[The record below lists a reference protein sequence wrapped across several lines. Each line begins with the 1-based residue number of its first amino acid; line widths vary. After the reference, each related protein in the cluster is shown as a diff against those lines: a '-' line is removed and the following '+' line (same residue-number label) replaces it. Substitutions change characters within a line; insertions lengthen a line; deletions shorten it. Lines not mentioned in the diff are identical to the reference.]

1 MRNAFPP
8 HIIKDQQA
16 APMSSLTRSESE
28 TFTTKKTEA
37 RSTAPPR
44 NRLLIWPLSEHAI
57 KIITVGL
64 VVFDGAL
71 AAFLFILAYWL
82 RHPEEPIFIFSRI
95 DLGFLSLSLP
105 YAFHQGFDPYLS
117 VLYFTP
123 LIQIAAFG
131 YRGLYRVRGE
141 FSFSEDFI
149 NVFKAIS
156 IGALL
161 VAVIAF
167 FYRGGF
173 TYSAFSYSRLVFIFY
188 YMLGLV
194 AFTGQR
200 AALRSLQTFYRRR
213 HINVIPILIVG
224 SNGVAEM
231 CVNEIADDPKLGR
244 RVIGFVTADGEP
256 PKSEA
261 LKAWPT
267 LGCYD
272 EMHRFIRQR
281 GVREVLITDPEIRPQ
296 LLFDT
301 MVKCGRGSRVAFRVV
316 PNLFNCIPR
325 KTYVEQLGAV
335 PMVRLFEE
343 PLSASARIFKRGVD
357 LIVSS
362 LILLFT
368 APLWLIIA
376 IAIKLESRGPAL
388 YRQERV
394 GMDGHIFQIY
404 KFRSMLDDVKIDDA
418 HRDYMARSIKG
429 QSDANL
435 GAGKNPNY
443 KFVNGDR
450 LTRVGAFLRRLS
462 LDELPQF
469 FNVFKGEMS
478 LVGPR
483 PPITYEVE
491 CYETWHRKR
500 LDVKPGL
507 TGLWQVSGR
516 YRLSFQQMVQLD
528 IYYIENW
535 SPWLDLK
542 IILKTIPALF
552 MKERA

>member
-1 MRNAFPP
+1 MQSGSDTPKAE
-8 HIIKDQQA
+8 K
-16 APMSSLTRSESE
+16 S
-28 TFTTKKTEA
+28 EA
-37 RSTAPPR
+37 RITGPHD
-44 NRLLIWPLSEHAI
+44 RLLTWPLSEHLI
-57 KIITVGL
+57 KVISVGL

-71 AAFLFILAYWL
+71 AVLLFILAYWL
-82 RHPEEPIFIFSRI
+82 RNPEEPIFTFSRT

-105 YAFHQGFDPYLS
+105 SAFHPSFDPYLS

-123 LIQIAAFG
+123 LIQVSAFG

-141 FSFSEDFI
+141 FSFSDDFI
-149 NVFKAIS
+149 NIFKAIS

-161 VAVIAF
+161 VTVIAF

-173 TYSAFSYSRLVFIFY
+173 AYSAFSYSRVVFILY
-188 YMLGLV
+188 YLLGLV
-194 AFTGQR
+194 VFTAQR
-200 AALRSLQTFYRRR
+200 AALRSLQTSYRRR
-213 HINVIPILIVG
+213 HLNVIPILIVG

-231 CVNEIADDPKLGR
+231 CIREIADDPKLGR
-244 RVIGFVTADGEP
+244 SVVGFVTVDGEP

-261 LKAWPT
+261 LKSWPT
-267 LGCYD
+267 LGRYD
-272 EMHRFIRQR
+272 EMHRFIRQW
-281 GVREVLITDPEIRPQ
+281 GVREVLIADPEISPQ

-316 PNLFNCIPR
+316 PNLLNCIPR
-325 KTYVEQLGAV
+325 KTNVEQLGAV

-343 PLSASARIFKRGVD
+343 PLSASARLFKRSVD
-357 LIVSS
+357 LIVSA
-362 LILLFT
+362 LILIFT
-368 APLWLIIA
+368 APLWLLIA

-404 KFRSMLDDVKIDDA
+404 KFRSMRDDVKIDDA
-418 HRDYMARSIKG
+418 HRDYMARVIKSKG
-429 QSDANL
+429 DTGL
-435 GAGKNPNY
+435 GARKDPSY

-450 LTRVGAFLRRLS
+450 LTRVGALLRRLS
-462 LDELPQF
+462 LDELPQV

-483 PPITYEVE
+483 PPIPYEVE

-507 TGLWQVSGR
+507 TGLSQVSGR

-528 IYYIENW
+528 IYYVENW
-535 SPWLDLK
+535 SPGLDLK

-552 MKERA
+552 MKECE

>member
-1 MRNAFPP
+1 
-8 HIIKDQQA
+8 
-16 APMSSLTRSESE
+16 MSSLTQPSGK
-28 TFTTKKTEA
+28 TFSADQSEA
-37 RSTAPPR
+37 RAAASPHP
-44 NRLLIWPLSEHAI
+44 RLLLLPLSEHAI
-57 KIITVGL
+57 KIITTGL
-64 VVFDGAL
+64 VIFDGLL
-71 AAFLFILAYWL
+71 AALLFILAYWI
-82 RHPEEPIFIFSRI
+82 RHPEKAIFVTAQKSLGPIAPA
-95 DLGFLSLSLP
+95 LP
-105 YAFHQGFDPYLS
+105 YGFQPSFDPYLS
-117 VLYFTP
+117 VLYFVP
-123 LIQIAAFG
+123 LIQVATFW

-149 NVFKAIS
+149 NIFKAVS

-161 VAVIAF
+161 ATVIAF

-188 YMLGLV
+188 YLLSFV
-194 AFTGQR
+194 AFAGYR
-200 AALRSLQTFYRRR
+200 AAFRSLQTFYRRR
-213 HINVIPILIVG
+213 HINVIPILIAG
-224 SNGVAEM
+224 SNGIAEM
-231 CVNEIADDPKLGR
+231 CINEIAHDPKLGR
-244 RVIGFVTADGEP
+244 SVVGFVTSDGQP

-261 LKAWPT
+261 LKGWLT
-267 LGCYD
+267 LGRYD
-272 EMHRFIRQR
+272 EMHRFIRQH
-281 GVREVLITDPEIRPQ
+281 GIREVLITDPEIRPQ

-301 MVKCGRGSRVAFRVV
+301 MVKCGRGSRVTFRVV

-343 PLSASARIFKRGVD
+343 PLSASARMFKRSVD

-368 APLWLIIA
+368 APFWLIVA
-376 IAIKLESRGPAL
+376 VAIKLESRGPVF

-404 KFRSMLDDVKIDDA
+404 KFRSMTDDVEVDEA
-418 HRDYMARSIKG
+418 HREYMERVIKNQG
-429 QSDANL
+429 DTNL
-435 GAGKNPNY
+435 GAEEKPIY
-443 KFVNGDR
+443 KFVNDRR
-450 LTRVGAFLRRLS
+450 LTKTGYFLRRTS
-462 LDELPQF
+462 LDELPQI
-469 FNVFKGEMS
+469 FNVVKGEMS

-483 PPITYEVE
+483 PPIPYEVE

-516 YRLSFQQMVQLD
+516 YHLSFQQMVQLD

-535 SPWLDLK
+535 SLWLDLK
-542 IILKTIPALF
+542 IILKTLPALF
-552 MKERA
+552 MRERG

>member
-1 MRNAFPP
+1 MQSNSNTF
-8 HIIKDQQA
+8 
-16 APMSSLTRSESE
+16 RSEASISE
-28 TFTTKKTEA
+28 PL
-37 RSTAPPR
+37 RG
-44 NRLLIWPLSEHAI
+44 RLLTWPLSEHLI
-57 KIITVGL
+57 KVVSVGL
-64 VVFDGAL
+64 MIFDGAL
-71 AAFLFILAYWL
+71 AALLFILAYWMRL
-82 RHPEEPIFIFSRI
+82 PEEVVFIASRI
-95 DLGFLSLSLP
+95 DLGFASFLLP
-105 YAFHQGFDPYLS
+105 YGFHPNFDPYLS
-117 VLYFTP
+117 VLYFAP
-123 LIQIAAFG
+123 LVHVGAFL

-149 NVFKAIS
+149 NIFKATT

-161 VAVIAF
+161 VTVIAF
-167 FYRGGF
+167 FYRGGYA
-173 TYSAFSYSRLVFIFY
+173 YSAFSYSRVIFIVYYLLSFGVFICE
-188 YMLGLV
+188 
-194 AFTGQR
+194 R
-200 AALRSLQTFYRRR
+200 AIIRSLQTFYRRR
-213 HINVIPILIVG
+213 HLNVIPILIVG

-231 CVNEIADDPKLGR
+231 CVNEIADNPKLGR
-244 RVIGFVTADGEP
+244 SVVGFVTVDGAA
-256 PKSEA
+256 PKSVA

-267 LGCYD
+267 LGRYD

-281 GVREVLITDPEIRPQ
+281 DVREVLITDPEIHPQ

-316 PNLFNCIPR
+316 PNLLNCIPR

-343 PLSASARIFKRGVD
+343 PLSASARLFKRSVD
-357 LIVSS
+357 LVVSS
-362 LILLFT
+362 LLLLFT
-368 APLWLIIA
+368 APLWLVIA

-418 HRDYMARSIKG
+418 HREYMARVIKG
-429 QSDANL
+429 KS
-435 GAGKNPNY
+435 GAGKEPSY

-450 LTRVGAFLRRLS
+450 LTRVGDFLRRTS
-462 LDELPQF
+462 LDELPQV

-483 PPITYEVE
+483 PPIPYEVE

-507 TGLWQVSGR
+507 TGLSQVSGR
-516 YRLSFQQMVQLD
+516 YRLSFQQMAQLD

-552 MKERA
+552 MKERDQ

>member
-1 MRNAFPP
+1 
-8 HIIKDQQA
+8 
-16 APMSSLTRSESE
+16 MSSLTQLDSK
-28 TFTTKKTEA
+28 TFTTKKSES
-37 RSTAPPR
+37 RITAPPR
-44 NRLLIWPLSEHAI
+44 YRSLIWPLSEHAI
-57 KIITVGL
+57 KIITAGL
-64 VVFDGAL
+64 VIFDGAL
-71 AAFLFILAYWL
+71 AALLFILAYLL
-82 RHPEEPIFIFSRI
+82 RNSGETIFMTAQQ
-95 DLGFLSLSLP
+95 DLGLLSLSLP
-105 YAFHQGFDPYLS
+105 YAFHPSFDPYLS
-117 VLYFTP
+117 VIYFVP
-123 LIQIAAFG
+123 LIQIATFW

-161 VAVIAF
+161 VTVIAF

-173 TYSAFSYSRLVFIFY
+173 TYSTFSYSRLVFILY
-188 YMLGLV
+188 YLLGLIV
-194 AFTGQR
+194 FTGYR
-200 AALRSLQTFYRRR
+200 VALRSMQTFYRRR
-213 HINVIPILIVG
+213 HLNVIPILIVG

-244 RVIGFVTADGEP
+244 SVTGFVTADGKP

-267 LGCYD
+267 LGRYD
-272 EMHRFIRQR
+272 EMHRFIRQHDI
-281 GVREVLITDPEIRPQ
+281 REVLITDSEIRPQ

-301 MVKCGRGSRVAFRVV
+301 MVKCGRGSRVTFRVV

-325 KTYVEQLGAV
+325 KTYVEQVGAV

-362 LILLFT
+362 LILFFT

-404 KFRSMLDDVKIDDA
+404 KFRSMLNDVQIDDA
-418 HRDYMARSIKG
+418 HRDYMARVIKRQG
-429 QSDANL
+429 DTNL
-435 GAGKNPNY
+435 GTEKDPNY
-443 KFVNGDR
+443 KFINGDR
-450 LTRVGAFLRRLS
+450 LTRVGALLRRLS
-462 LDELPQF
+462 LDELPQI

-483 PPITYEVE
+483 PPIPYEVE

-552 MKERA
+552 MKERV

>member
-1 MRNAFPP
+1 MAFLMRSDSNT
-8 HIIKDQQA
+8 
-16 APMSSLTRSESE
+16 LTTEKS
-28 TFTTKKTEA
+28 EA
-37 RSTAPPR
+37 RITAPPR
-44 NRLLIWPLSEHAI
+44 NHLLIWPLSEHLI
-57 KIITVGL
+57 KVISVGL
-64 VVFDGAL
+64 MVFDGAL
-71 AAFLFILAYWL
+71 AVLLFILAYWL
-82 RHPEEPIFIFSRI
+82 RNPEEPIFIISQI

-105 YAFHQGFDPYLS
+105 LAFHQSFDPYLS
-117 VLYFTP
+117 VLYFAP
-123 LIQIAAFG
+123 LIQIGAFG

-141 FSFSEDFI
+141 FSFSDDFI
-149 NVFKAIS
+149 NIFKAIS

-161 VAVIAF
+161 VTVIAF

-173 TYSAFSYSRLVFIFY
+173 AYSAFSYSRLVFIFY
-188 YMLGLV
+188 YLLGLV
-194 AFTGQR
+194 VFTCQR

-213 HINVIPILIVG
+213 HLNVIPILIVG

-244 RVIGFVTADGEP
+244 RVVGFVTADGEP
-256 PKSEA
+256 PKSEP

-267 LGCYD
+267 LGRYD
-272 EMHRFIRQR
+272 EMHLFIRQL
-281 GVREVLITDPEIRPQ
+281 GVHEVLITDPEIHPQ

-301 MVKCGRGSRVAFRVV
+301 MVKCGRGSRVTFRVV
-316 PNLFNCIPR
+316 PNLLNCIPR
-325 KTYVEQLGAV
+325 KTYVEQLGAI

-343 PLSASARIFKRGVD
+343 PLSASARLFKRSVD
-357 LIVSS
+357 LFVSS

-376 IAIKLESRGPAL
+376 IAIKLESRGPTL

-404 KFRSMLDDVKIDDA
+404 KFRSMRDDVKIDDA
-418 HRDYMARSIKG
+418 HRDYMARVIKRQG
-429 QSDANL
+429 DTNL
-435 GAGKNPNY
+435 GTQKDPSY

-462 LDELPQF
+462 LDELPQV

-483 PPITYEVE
+483 PPIPYEVE

-552 MKERA
+552 MKELG

>member
-1 MRNAFPP
+1 
-8 HIIKDQQA
+8 
-16 APMSSLTRSESE
+16 MSSLTQSDSK
-28 TFTTKKTEA
+28 TFTTKKSVS
-37 RSTAPPR
+37 RITAPPR
-44 NRLLIWPLSEHAI
+44 YRLLIWPLSEHAI
-57 KIITVGL
+57 KIITAGL
-64 VVFDGAL
+64 VIFDGAL
-71 AAFLFILAYWL
+71 AAVLFILAYLL
-82 RHPEEPIFIFSRI
+82 RNSGETIFITARK
-95 DLGFLSLSLP
+95 DLGLLSLSLP
-105 YAFHQGFDPYLS
+105 YAFHPSFDPYLS
-117 VLYFTP
+117 VIYFVP
-123 LIQIAAFG
+123 LIQIATFW

-161 VAVIAF
+161 VTVIAF

-173 TYSAFSYSRLVFIFY
+173 TYSTFSYSRLVFILYFL
-188 YMLGLV
+188 LGLIV
-194 AFTGQR
+194 FTGHR
-200 AALRSLQTFYRRR
+200 AALRSMQTFYRRR
-213 HINVIPILIVG
+213 HLNVIPILIVG

-244 RVIGFVTADGEP
+244 SVTGFVTADGKP

-267 LGCYD
+267 LGRYD
-272 EMHRFIRQR
+272 EMHRFIRQHDI
-281 GVREVLITDPEIRPQ
+281 REVLITDPEIRPQ

-301 MVKCGRGSRVAFRVV
+301 MVKCGRGSRVTFRVV

-325 KTYVEQLGAV
+325 KTYVEQIGAV

-362 LILLFT
+362 LILFFT
-368 APLWLIIA
+368 APLWLVIA

-404 KFRSMLDDVKIDDA
+404 KFRSMLNDVKIDDA
-418 HRDYMARSIKG
+418 HRDYMTRVIKRQG
-429 QSDANL
+429 DTNL
-435 GAGKNPNY
+435 GTEKDPNY
-443 KFVNGDR
+443 KFINGDR
-450 LTRVGAFLRRLS
+450 LTRVGALLRRLS
-462 LDELPQF
+462 LDELPQI

-483 PPITYEVE
+483 PPIPYEVE

-552 MKERA
+552 MKERV

>member
-1 MRNAFPP
+1 MHSDSDTLKAE
-8 HIIKDQQA
+8 K
-16 APMSSLTRSESE
+16 SEA
-28 TFTTKKTEA
+28 KI
-37 RSTAPPR
+37 TAPR
-44 NRLLIWPLSEHAI
+44 DRLLTWPLSEHLI
-57 KIITVGL
+57 KVISVGL
-64 VVFDGAL
+64 AVFDGAL
-71 AAFLFILAYWL
+71 AVLLFILAYWL
-82 RHPEEPIFIFSRI
+82 RNPEEPIFTFSRI
-95 DLGFLSLSLP
+95 DFGFLSLSLP
-105 YAFHQGFDPYLS
+105 YAFHPSFDPYLS

-123 LIQIAAFG
+123 LIQVSAFG
-131 YRGLYRVRGE
+131 YRGLYRIRGE
-141 FSFSEDFI
+141 FSFSDDFI
-149 NVFKAIS
+149 NIFKAIS

-161 VAVIAF
+161 VTVIAF

-173 TYSAFSYSRLVFIFY
+173 AYSEFSYSRVVFILY
-188 YMLGLV
+188 YLLGLV
-194 AFTGQR
+194 VFTAQR
-200 AALRSLQTFYRRR
+200 AALRSLQTSYRRR
-213 HINVIPILIVG
+213 HLNVIPILIVG

-231 CVNEIADDPKLGR
+231 CIREIADDPKLGR
-244 RVIGFVTADGEP
+244 SVVGFVTVDGEP

-261 LKAWPT
+261 LMAWPT
-267 LGCYD
+267 LGRYD
-272 EMHRFIRQR
+272 EMHRFIRQW
-281 GVREVLITDPEIRPQ
+281 GVREVLIADPDISPQ

-301 MVKCGRGSRVAFRVV
+301 MVKCGRGSRVTFRVV
-316 PNLFNCIPR
+316 PNLLNCIPR
-325 KTYVEQLGAV
+325 KTNVEQLGAV

-343 PLSASARIFKRGVD
+343 PLSASARLFKRSVD
-357 LIVSS
+357 LIVSA

-368 APLWLIIA
+368 APLWLLIA

-404 KFRSMLDDVKIDDA
+404 KFRSMRDDVKIDDA
-418 HRDYMARSIKG
+418 HRDYMAMVIKSKG
-429 QSDANL
+429 DTSL
-435 GAGKNPNY
+435 GARKDPSY

-450 LTRVGAFLRRLS
+450 LTRVGALLRRLS
-462 LDELPQF
+462 LDELPQV

-483 PPITYEVE
+483 PPIPYEVE

-507 TGLWQVSGR
+507 TGLSQVSGR

-528 IYYIENW
+528 IYYVENW

-552 MKERA
+552 MKEWE